1 MGYLGFLSPRKFNIL
16 GRFQGAT
23 TIPPCCT
30 WQLLPCLK
38 AFALSRFAQIDESS
52 VGSWTSSIGLNF
64 LLREFIAQL
73 PPMEELCLDVQ
84 DATFILPAI
93 VRHGK
98 TLRKLEFGGAI
109 PGPKTKRSM
118 IVKEIVAGTGETG
131 AGFRCAGRTSSSLAP
146 PPFLLPTPRN

>member
-1 MGYLGFLSPRKFNIL
+1 
-16 GRFQGAT
+16 
-23 TIPPCCT
+23 
-30 WQLLPCLK
+30 
-38 AFALSRFAQIDESS
+38 
-52 VGSWTSSIGLNF
+52 LNF

-84 DATFILPAI
+84 DAASILPAI

-118 IVKEIVAGTGETG
+118 IVKDIETIQK
-131 AGFRCAGRTSSSLAP
+131 
-146 PPFLLPTPRN
+146 LLPELVRLELDLDVPEELVRPLLLPLFSFQLLEIDTEASWTPNSKWTYSPSSHPSPICAPCK